1 MQFSEEVKATLWK
14 LIDEMSLNVSEFTV
28 HQEKNFT
35 RKKKVLFIYSD
46 AKISV
51 VMEYYLV

>member
-1 MQFSEEVKATLWK
+1 MKHDEFQVKGHRFGNEVRAL
-14 LIDEMSLNVSEFTV
+14 LRV
-28 HQEKNFT
+28 Q
-35 RKKKVLFIYSD
+35 KKVLFIYSD